1 MKTKVTKTEV
11 EVAAPTTAGA
21 PTYRMN
27 EKALTLAAQG
37 AGAGLTLQRS
47 APGFG
52 VAWRANG
59 KTAPNTR
66 AQALAAIGSLGSS
79 PEVARFTAEEA
90 QKALT
95 EMHKAGILGSGTPR
109 SYVAAFIKNGYFVPA
124 E

>member
-1 MKTKVTKTEV
+1 MKTKVAKTEV
-11 EVAAPTTAGA
+11 AKTAPEAARA
-21 PTYRMN
+21 PTYMLN
-27 EKALTLAAQG
+27 EKAHTLAAQG
-37 AGAGLTLQRS
+37 AEAALTLQRS

-66 AQALAAIGSLGSS
+66 AQALAAIAALAPG
-79 PEVARFTAEEA
+79 FTAEAA
-90 QKALT
+90 QKALA

>member
-11 EVAAPTTAGA
+11 TKTEVETSGA

-27 EKALTLAAQG
+27 EKAQALAAQG
-37 AGAGLTLQRS
+37 ANAGPTLQRS

-66 AQALAAIGSLGSS
+66 AQALAAIGALGSS

-90 QKALT
+90 QKALA

>member
-1 MKTKVTKTEV
+1 MKTKVAKTEV
-11 EVAAPTTAGA
+11 EVAAPTTGA
-21 PTYRMN
+21 PTYSLN
-27 EKALTLAAQG
+27 EKAQLLAAQG
-37 AGAGLTLQRS
+37 ANAGPTLQRS

-66 AQALAAIGSLGSS
+66 AQALAAIGAIGA
-79 PEVARFTAEEA
+79 PFTAEEA
-90 QKALT
+90 QKALA